1 MAEEAQP
8 PVVDRFADA
17 PSIPRAIADAVSHL
31 ARCLP
36 TSEQAAPLGRAV
48 NEALAGLQG
57 TAIDEPRSLCS
68 IGPLQSATNSLVEG
82 VQLRAYVRCDQGD
95 LVVEMPLGHARAVVS
110 RILGTRLEGG
120 GSDLVTELERGVFS
134 YLLDPLLIAAA
145 GVLGA
150 AGPREV
156 RALGCETGPLDAG
169 RGEAAA
175 LFTGNVTFAGIA
187 APFRLVVAPGALR
200 AIGESLRAS
209 ARDNGIADP
218 DWSTLLASA
227 PVDFAAILCRAAL
240 PADEIARLQPGDVI
254 VFPDS
259 TVTIDDDANWS
270 GALELVSTASRSGA
284 RILVERAAAGDITT
298 TAGELRPSPIALR
311 VTACLPRSVPN
322 TSANDS
328 EGSRVT
334 DTSSR
339 DATADHTSA
348 STVGHDTTAFVHD
361 LPVVVRVEL
370 GRVGL
375 TLGQVAALRPGDI
388 LELAKDPAEPVA
400 LVVEDRVIGR
410 GEIVRVEGEL
420 GVRVIEL
427 G

>member
-1 MAEEAQP
+1 MAEEAPP

-17 PSIPRAIADAVSHL
+17 PSIPRAIADAVSRL
-31 ARCLP
+31 ARHLP
-36 TSEQAAPLGRAV
+36 TPEQAAPLGRAL

-57 TAIDEPRSLCS
+57 SAISETRSFFS
-68 IGPLQSATNSLVEG
+68 IGPLDSVTTSSVEG

-95 LVVEMPLGHARAVVS
+95 IVVEAPFTHARAIVAS
-110 RILGTRLEGG
+110 ILGTRLEGG

-134 YLLDPLLIAAA
+134 YLLDPLLVAAA

-169 RGEAAA
+169 RGETAA
-175 LFTGNVTFAGIA
+175 LFTGVVTLAGIA
-187 APFRLVVAPGALR
+187 APYRLVVASGALR
-200 AIGESLRAS
+200 AISESLRAS
-209 ARDNGIADP
+209 ALENGVEGP
-218 DWSTLLASA
+218 DWSKLLASA
-227 PVDFAAILCRAAL
+227 PVNFAAILCRAAL
-240 PADEIARLQPGDVI
+240 SAEEIARLQPGDVL
-254 VFPDS
+254 VFPNAEA
-259 TVTIDDDANWS
+259 TIDDDSNWS
-270 GALELVSTASRSGA
+270 GALELVNTASRSGA
-284 RILVERAAAGDITT
+284 RILVERDASAAAPAHDSG
-298 TAGELRPSPIALR
+298 PSSTALR
-311 VTACLPRSVPN
+311 VVACLPRSVAITSAI

-334 DTSSR
+334 DTSGRISSDR
-339 DATADHTSA
+339 DSSDRDPA
-348 STVGHDTTAFVHD
+348 AFVHD

>member
-1 MAEEAQP
+1 MAEEAPP

-17 PSIPRAIADAVSHL
+17 PSIPRAIADAVSRL
-31 ARCLP
+31 ARHLP
-36 TSEQAAPLGRAV
+36 TPEQAAPLGRAL

-57 TAIDEPRSLCS
+57 SASDATHSFFE
-68 IGPLQSATNSLVEG
+68 IGPLGSATTSSVEG

-95 LVVEMPLGHARAVVS
+95 IVVEMPLGHARAVVS
-110 RILGTRLEGG
+110 RVLGTRLEGG

-145 GVLGA
+145 GVLGV

-169 RGEAAA
+169 RGETAA
-175 LFTGNVTFAGIA
+175 LFTGHVTLAGIVT
-187 APFRLVVAPGALR
+187 PYRLLVAPGALR
-200 AIGESLRAS
+200 SIGESLRAS
-209 ARDNGIADP
+209 ARESGVVDP

-227 PVDFAAILCRAAL
+227 PVDFAAILSRAAL
-240 PADEIARLQPGDVI
+240 SAEEIARLQPGDVI

-259 TVTIDDDANWS
+259 TATIDEDAEWS
-270 GALELVSTASRSGA
+270 GALELVNTANRSGA
-284 RILVERAAAGDITT
+284 RILVERAAAG
-298 TAGELRPSPIALR
+298 GLGPSPIALR
-311 VTACLPRSVPN
+311 VVACLPRSVPV
-322 TSANDS
+322 TSATDS

-334 DTSSR
+334 DTSAR
-339 DATADHTSA
+339 DASANSTAGA
-348 STVGHDTTAFVHD
+348 DTTAFVHD

-388 LELAKDPAEPVA
+388 LELARDPAEPVA

-410 GEIVRVEGEL
+410 GEIVRVESEL